1 MKKVAN
7 KPDQASDAGLI
18 GAGLKLRE
26 DSLRLLLAEVQA
38 LQSMLALG
46 EREIPTEAE
55 TEAGYDNMPV

>member
-7 KPDQASDAGLI
+7 KPDNAADADLI
-18 GAGLKLRE
+18 GAGLKLQE
-26 DSLRLLLAEVQA
+26 DSLRLLLAEVKA

-46 EREIPTEAE
+46 EREIPTDAE

>member
-1 MKKVAN
+1 MKTVAK
-7 KPDQASDAGLI
+7 KPDQATDAGLI
-18 GAGLKLRE
+18 GAGLRLQE